1 MCVSNDHAKISR
13 LKNMLWISN
22 ILEKK
27 LRHASNYMMISDIW
41 TFSSTINKL
50 RVLYLHIISTET
62 NMTPINNY

>member
-1 MCVSNDHAKISR
+1 
-13 LKNMLWISN
+13 MLWISN